1 MGRKPKCVM
10 ILSEGPSDRAAL
22 TGFFT
27 DLYAMIDP
35 DIEVFF
41 PILSEER
48 LSGEGDIEIS
58 YNGDITSRY
67 GITKDNVLPMLLK
80 LFIHPELKKH
90 PAYEYPASVCEVIH
104 LVDIDGVY
112 LKDSKLQNC
121 EDQSI
126 KLPFYDDK
134 KNIILTKDRE
144 SLIGRNQRKRENL
157 DRMINAKRLR
167 ITMEKD
173 ANESKEKPYR
183 VFYFSKDIDH
193 VLYGKANNERYNKVS
208 DAQSFANKYY
218 DEPLE
223 MAKFFIELECA
234 SPVTDYKGSWE
245 WLMSDQDTLSPRT
258 NINVLVM
265 DLLKRAK
272 VKI

>member
-1 MGRKPKCVM
+1 M

-41 PILSEER
+41 PRLHEEYFDED
-48 LSGEGDIEIS
+48 GNVEVN
-58 YNGDITSRY
+58 YNGDITSRS
-67 GITKDNVLPMLLK
+67 GINKDNVLPMLLK

-112 LKDSKLQNC
+112 LKDSKIQND
-121 EDQSI
+121 EGQHA
-126 KLPFYDDK
+126 KLPYYDDES
-134 KNIILTKDRE
+134 NIISARNRDRILE
-144 SLIGRNQRKRENL
+144 RNQRKRANL
-157 DRMINAKRLR
+157 SKMISTDKLI

-173 ANESKEKPYR
+173 SNESRKKPYR
-183 VFYFSKDIDH
+183 VFFFSRDLDH
-193 VLYGKANNERYNKVS
+193 VLYGKANNDHHNKVN
-208 DAQSFANKYY
+208 DAQSFANQYY

-223 MAKFFIELECA
+223 MAKFFLELECA
-234 SPVTDYKGSWE
+234 SPVTDYQGSWE
-245 WLMSDQDTLSPRT
+245 WLMNDQDTLSPRT

>member
-1 MGRKPKCVM
+1 MGKKPKCVM

-35 DIEVFF
+35 DIEVLF
-41 PILSEER
+41 PRLYEE
-48 LSGEGDIEIS
+48 SFDDDGKVEVK
-58 YNGDITSRY
+58 YNGDITSRL
-67 GITKDNVLPMLLK
+67 GITKDNILPMLLK

-104 LVDIDGVY
+104 LVDIDGAY
-112 LKDSKLQNC
+112 LKESKIRNC
-121 EDQSI
+121 EDQNK
-126 KLPFYDDK
+126 KLPYYDDES
-134 KNIILTKDRE
+134 NIILTKDRE
-144 SLIGRNQRKRENL
+144 SLIDRNQRKRENL
-157 DRMINAKRLR
+157 DRLINTKRLR

-183 VFYFSKDIDH
+183 VFYFSRDLDH
-193 VLYGKANNERYNKVS
+193 VLYGKANNEHYNKVG
-208 DAQSFANKYY
+208 DAQRFANNYY

-223 MAKFFIELECA
+223 MAKFFISLECA

-245 WLMSDQDTLSPRT
+245 WLMNDQDTLSPKT

>member
-1 MGRKPKCVM
+1 MGKKPKCVM

-41 PILSEER
+41 PRLHEE
-48 LSGEGDIEIS
+48 SFDDDGKVEVK
-58 YNGDITSRY
+58 YNGDITSRL
-67 GITKDNVLPMLLK
+67 GITKDNILPMLLK

-104 LVDIDGVY
+104 LVDIDGAY
-112 LKDSKLQNC
+112 LKDSKIRNC
-121 EDQSI
+121 EDQNN
-126 KLPFYDDK
+126 KLPYYDDES
-134 KNIILTKDRE
+134 NIILTRDRG
-144 SLIGRNQRKRENL
+144 SLIDRNQRKRENL
-157 DRMINAKRLR
+157 DRLINTKRLR

-183 VFYFSKDIDH
+183 VFYFSRDLDH
-193 VLYGKANNERYNKVS
+193 VLYGKANNEHYNKVG
-208 DAQSFANKYY
+208 DAQRFANNYY

-223 MAKFFIELECA
+223 MAKYFINHECA
-234 SPVTDYKGSWE
+234 SPVIDYKGSWE
-245 WLMSDQDTLSPRT
+245 WLMNDQETLSPKT